1 MLTYLAGGLPAKSKS
16 ASGVPETPMSL
27 VLRSH
32 LKTIMDNAESRKIFY
47 FLMLNISF
55 MFVQMLYGI
64 WTNSLGLIS
73 DGTDAVCLL
82 YSQAALK
89 CVSSHS
95 YGLRLYGH
103 RRRFICVNNGDL
115 ASKRAVHLW
124 ASPHIQMFV

>member
-1 MLTYLAGGLPAKSKS
+1 
-16 ASGVPETPMSL
+16 MSL

-73 DGTDAVCLL
+73 DGTHAVCLL
-82 YSQAALK
+82 LPGGAEM
-89 CVSSHS
+89 
-95 YGLRLYGH
+95 
-103 RRRFICVNNGDL
+103 RF
-115 ASKRAVHLW
+115 
-124 ASPHIQMFV
+124 

>member
-1 MLTYLAGGLPAKSKS
+1 MLMHTSGGLPAKSKS
-16 ASGVPETPMSL
+16 ASGVPETPLSL

-73 DGTDAVCLL
+73 DGMIL
-82 YSQAALK
+82 SAL
-89 CVSSHS
+89 CFTRGV
-95 YGLRLYGH
+95 
-103 RRRFICVNNGDL
+103 I
-115 ASKRAVHLW
+115 
-124 ASPHIQMFV
+124 